1 MIETINLAQKFD
13 LFNDYWSPKVIGDL
27 NDSYLKLAKLQGE
40 FVWHQHA
47 HEDELFIVIKG
58 RLVIK
63 FSDHQ
68 LSVGEGE
75 LVVVPKGVDHCP
87 VAAEEVHVL
96 LIEPKVTQHTGDL
109 QTDKTVAVAD
119 QARI

>member
-1 MIETINLAQKFD
+1 MIETINLTQKLE
-13 LFNDYWSPKVIGDL
+13 LFSDYWSPKVIGDL
-27 NDSYLKLAKLQGE
+27 NDSYLKLAKLHGE
-40 FVWHQHA
+40 FVWHQHTD
-47 HEDELFIVIKG
+47 EDELFLVIKG

-63 FSDHQ
+63 FRDHQ